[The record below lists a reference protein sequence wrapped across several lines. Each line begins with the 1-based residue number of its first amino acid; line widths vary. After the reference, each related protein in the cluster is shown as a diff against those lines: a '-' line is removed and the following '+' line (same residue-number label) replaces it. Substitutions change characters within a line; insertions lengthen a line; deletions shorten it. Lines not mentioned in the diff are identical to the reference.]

1 VVRFES
7 EGGVK
12 KMDPL
17 KITKIFRT
25 QVGEVKYAKV
35 LGDGNLLIGCNTKTQ
50 VEKARKMVSVGK
62 MKVTKTVRVGEQRTF
77 GCQGVITGVPLGI
90 SMKVVM

>member
-1 VVRFES
+1 MEKKESLNVVVRFDG

-17 KITKIFRT
+17 TITKIIRT
-25 QVGEVKYAKV
+25 QVGEGKYAKV
-35 LGDGNLLIGCNTKTQ
+35 LGDGNLLTGCNTETQ

-62 MKVTKTVRVGEQRTF
+62 MKVTKTV
-77 GCQGVITGVPLGI
+77 
-90 SMKVVM
+90 